1 MILREFFVIRDY
13 VGKVCFRE
21 LYKSNSFLN
30 MVICGFKGINL
41 KVKKKVVY
49 Y

>member
-30 MVICGFKGINL
+30 MVICGFKGI
-41 KVKKKVVY
+41 KS
-49 Y
+49 